1 MADLSRS
8 AQTAPRSLIRL
19 MGDAARRVPD
29 ALKLYVGDPDFDTP
43 EHIIE
48 AAARAGRDGF
58 TRYTPSGGLQTLRE
72 LLVEKVR
79 VRNGIDCAAEQ
90 VIVTTGGAGALFTT
104 FMTIVDPGDEV
115 LIPDPGWTNYPPML
129 HTLGA
134 RWTGYRMDPA
144 EGFEPHLD
152 ALEELVGPRT
162 RGILVNSPGNPTGA
176 VFRRETLEALVD
188 FAERHD
194 LWIVSD
200 ECYDEMVFEGEH
212 ISMATLGAPE
222 RTISIFSFSKSYAMT
237 GWRLGYAVAPAA
249 VAPALAKA
257 QEPVVS
263 NTSSVVQK
271 AGEAA
276 LTGPQDC
283 VRVMRDAYRSRRD
296 AAAGR
301 LDAGG
306 IGYIL
311 PHGAFYLMVD
321 VSPAGDADTVA
332 RRLLEEERVAV
343 VPGTAFG
350 ATGEGFVRIALSVAQ
365 ADIEEGLERLARL
378 VVRAAA

>member
-1 MADLSRS
+1 
-8 AQTAPRSLIRL
+8 

-29 ALKLYVGDPDFDTP
+29 AIRLYVGDPDFGTP

-48 AAARAGRDGF
+48 ATARAARDGF
-58 TRYTPSGGLQTLRE
+58 TRYTPSAGLPSLRE

-79 VRNGIDCAAEQ
+79 ARNGIECSADQ

-104 FMTIVDPGDEV
+104 FMTVLDPGDEV
-115 LIPDPGWTNYPPML
+115 LLPDPAWTNYPPML

-134 RWTGYRMDPA
+134 RWTGYPLDPA
-144 EGFEPHLD
+144 CGFEPDLD
-152 ALEELVGPRT
+152 ALEGLVGPRT
-162 RGILVNSPGNPTGA
+162 KAILVNSPGNPTGA
-176 VFRRETLEALVD
+176 VFRRGTLEALVA

-194 LWIVSD
+194 LWLVSD

-212 ISMATLGAPE
+212 VSVATLGAPE

-237 GWRLGYAVAPAA
+237 GWRLGYAVAP
-249 VAPALAKA
+249 PALAAALGQA

-283 VRVMRDAYRSRRD
+283 VRVMRDAYRARRD
-296 AAAGR
+296 AAIER
-301 LDAGG
+301 LDAAG
-306 IGYIL
+306 IGSIR

-321 VSPAGDADTVA
+321 ISRAGDSATVA
-332 RRLLEEERVAV
+332 RRLLEEEQVAV

-350 ATGEGFVRIALSVAQ
+350 ANAEGMVRIALSVAQ
-365 ADIEEGLERLARL
+365 EDIAEGIDRL
-378 VVRAAA
+378 VRLVLRAAA

>member
-1 MADLSRS
+1 MPEPSQS

-29 ALKLYVGDPDFDTP
+29 AIKLYVGDPDFGTP
-43 EHIIE
+43 DHICE

-58 TRYTPSGGLQTLRE
+58 TRYTPSAGLPTLRE

-79 VRNGIDCAAEQ
+79 VRNGIDCSADQ

-104 FMTIVDPGDEV
+104 FMTVLDPGDEV
-115 LIPDPGWTNYPPML
+115 LLPDPAWTNYPPML

-134 RWTGYRMDPA
+134 RWTGYPLDPA
-144 EGFEPHLD
+144 SGFEPDLS
-152 ALEELVGPRT
+152 ALEGLVGPRT
-162 RGILVNSPGNPTGA
+162 KAILVNSPGNPTGG
-176 VFRRETLEALVD
+176 VFRRETLEALVA

-194 LWIVSD
+194 LWLISD

-212 ISMATLGAPE
+212 VSVATLGAPE
-222 RTISIFSFSKSYAMT
+222 RTISIFSFSKTYAMT
-237 GWRLGYAVAPAA
+237 GWRLGYAVAPGAIAA
-249 VAPALAKA
+249 ALGQA

-263 NTSSVVQK
+263 NTSSIVQK

-283 VRVMRDAYRSRRD
+283 VGVMRDAYRTRRD
-296 AAAGR
+296 AAIER
-301 LDAGG
+301 LDAAG
-306 IGYIL
+306 IASIR
-311 PHGAFYLMVD
+311 PRGAFYLMVD
-321 VSPAGDADTVA
+321 VSRAGDSTMVA
-332 RRLLEEERVAV
+332 HRLLEEEHVAV

-350 ATGEGFVRIALSVAQ
+350 ANAEGMVRIALSVAHD
-365 ADIEEGLERLARL
+365 DITEGIDRL
-378 VVRAAA
+378 VRLVLRAAA